1 MANAAMLACTESG
14 RQPSAICIKLGIP
27 TAFHW
32 SRLSYVPFSFRVE
45 CIVKISRMR
54 EVERLQTKGKIK
66 TIYLRLK
73 RGTYERNRTI
83 QANYQELS

>member
-32 SRLSYVPFSFRVE
+32 SRLPYVPFPFRVE
-45 CIVKISRMR
+45 RIVKIHRMR
-54 EVERLQTKGKIK
+54 EAERLQTKGKIK
-66 TIYLRLK
+66 NNSKFSDMDRIKLVVYN
-73 RGTYERNRTI
+73 EP
-83 QANYQELS
+83 